1 MVYVGEV
8 RHRRP
13 RRAFRTEGADAWFT
27 KEPKEYLPHGVACEK
42 CGCTD
47 LLPEKDILD
56 VWWESG
62 VSHTSVC
69 KHRSDEGL
77 RFPADLYLEGS
88 DQHRGWFQSSL
99 LTSVGAYGVP
109 PYKSVMHCGFTVDEQ
124 GRKMSKSL
132 GNGVDPAEVCEKF
145 GADVLRLWAASVD
158 FSQDVSI
165 SENILKQVS
174 DAYRRFRNTFR
185 FLLGNLDDFN
195 PETDSV
201 AWDALEPIDAYMMA
215 KTAAILKEI
224 EAAYT
229 DYRFKDVYRS
239 AYDFVNDLSAIY
251 MDVTKDRLYS
261 EAPASPRRRAV
272 QTVLMNVLEVLVR
285 VLSPI
290 LSFTCE
296 EVWEHYPT
304 TIRNNEGREI
314 SVQLA
319 GWPKAEDFTPAL
331 PGEDEL
337 AAILADFGEVIAV
350 RDVVTKAL
358 EDARGEKVINK
369 SQEATV
375 TVTAPK
381 ATLDAMSAYAAE
393 VFEELFIVAHVD
405 FVEGDELS
413 AAIAPATGEKCPRC
427 WNFRELGG
435 NANHP
440 HVCKRCGDALDAIGF
455 TEAE

>member
-1 MVYVGEV
+1 
-8 RHRRP
+8 
-13 RRAFRTEGADAWFT
+13 
-27 KEPKEYLPHGVACEK
+27 
-42 CGCTD
+42 
-47 LLPEKDILD
+47 
-56 VWWESG
+56 
-62 VSHTSVC
+62 
-69 KHRSDEGL
+69 
-77 RFPADLYLEGS
+77 
-88 DQHRGWFQSSL
+88 
-99 LTSVGAYGVP
+99 
-109 PYKSVMHCGFTVDEQ
+109 
-124 GRKMSKSL
+124 
-132 GNGVDPAEVCEKF
+132 
-145 GADVLRLWAASVD
+145 
-158 FSQDVSI
+158 
-165 SENILKQVS
+165 
-174 DAYRRFRNTFR
+174 
-185 FLLGNLDDFN
+185 
-195 PETDSV
+195 
-201 AWDALEPIDAYMMA
+201 
-215 KTAAILKEI
+215 
-224 EAAYT
+224 
-229 DYRFKDVYRS
+229 
-239 AYDFVNDLSAIY
+239 

-304 TIRNNEGREI
+304 TIRNNEGRKI

-440 HVCKRCGDALDAIGF
+440 HVCKRCGDALDALGF